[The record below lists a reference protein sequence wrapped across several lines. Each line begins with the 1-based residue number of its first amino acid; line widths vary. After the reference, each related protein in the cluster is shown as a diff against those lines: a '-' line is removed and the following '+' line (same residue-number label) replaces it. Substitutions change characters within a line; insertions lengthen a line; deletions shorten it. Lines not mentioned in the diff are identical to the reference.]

1 MNEKIGSDVEL
12 KRFFELTFEMMCIV
26 DSDGRFLLVNAAFER
41 LGYSK
46 AELRERSFTDFV
58 HPDDLAKTQA
68 IFDKLRAGEP
78 TTYFDNRYRI
88 KDGSYRWLQWTG
100 THEPTT
106 HEIFAVARDVTKLKT
121 SNETLAQANRFLD
134 AMIDNIPHMVFVKE
148 AENLSFVRFN
158 RAGEELLGTSSA
170 SLFGKNDHDFFPK
183 EEAEFFQ
190 SKDRDTLRSKT
201 LHVIPEE
208 PIQTP
213 GGTRILR
220 TLNVPIL
227 DEQGTPRY
235 LLGISEDITA
245 RKAGEEARA
254 RLAAIVSDSEDGI
267 FSMSLD
273 GKITSWNRSAERM
286 FGYDAKEMLGST
298 TNTLIPPHRA
308 VEEART
314 IRRITNGETISP
326 YETSRVGKDGREIDV
341 SVSCSPIRDDSGKL
355 IGVSKITRDISA
367 IKRIQRELTRTKL
380 ATEAVNRELESFSYS
395 VAHDL
400 QAPLRGVNRLTEA
413 VLNAC
418 GDKLDET
425 HRKHLELVRESAKQ
439 MTQSIDAM
447 LALSR
452 MTRSE
457 PRHEIVDLS
466 VIAAAANARLAR
478 LEPNRRVLVQI
489 EEDMRVEGDPRLL
502 AIVFDNLL
510 GNAWKFTAKRDE
522 ARIDVGSITVDGRR
536 TFFVRDNGAGFDMR
550 NAGKLFGVFQRLHR
564 ASEFEGTGVGL
575 ATVQRIIHRHGGR

>member
-1 MNEKIGSDVEL
+1 MSEKTGSDVEL
-12 KRFFELTFEMMCIV
+12 K
-26 DSDGRFLLVNAAFER
+26 
-41 LGYSK
+41 
-46 AELRERSFTDFV
+46 
-58 HPDDLAKTQA
+58 
-68 IFDKLRAGEP
+68 
-78 TTYFDNRYRI
+78 
-88 KDGSYRWLQWTG
+88 
-100 THEPTT
+100 
-106 HEIFAVARDVTKLKT
+106 KLKS
-121 SNETLAQANRFLD
+121 SNETLAQANSFLD

-148 AENLSFVRFN
+148 AETLSFVRVN

-170 SLFGKNDHDFFPK
+170 SLFGKTDYDFFPA
-183 EEAEFFQ
+183 EEAAFFQ
-190 SKDRDTLRSKT
+190 EKDRETLSSKK

-208 PIQTP
+208 RIQTP
-213 GGTRILR
+213 NGPRILR
-220 TLNVPIL
+220 TLKVPIL

-267 FSMSLD
+267 FSITLD
-273 GKITSWNRSAERM
+273 GEITSWNRSAERM
-286 FGYDAKEMLGST
+286 FGYDAKEMIGST
-298 TNTLIPPHRA
+298 NNILVPAHRID
-308 VEEART
+308 EEART
-314 IRRITNGETISP
+314 IRRITNGHAVPP
-326 YETSRVGKDGREIDV
+326 YETTRVGKDGRELDV
-341 SVSCSPIRDDSGKL
+341 SVSCSPIRDDSGRL

-367 IKRIQRELTRTKL
+367 IKRIQRELTRAKL

-400 QAPLRGVNRLTEA
+400 QAPLRAVYRLTEG
-413 VLNAC
+413 VINAC
-418 GDKLDET
+418 GEKLDET
-425 HRKHLELVRESAKQ
+425 NRKHLELVRESAEQ

-447 LALSR
+447 LALSK

-457 PRHEIVDLS
+457 PRQELIDLS
-466 VIAAAANARLAR
+466 VIAATANERLAR
-478 LEPNRRVLVQI
+478 LEPNRRVSIWI
-489 EEDMRVEGDPRLL
+489 EEEMAVEGDPHLM

-522 ARIDVGSITVDGRR
+522 ARIEVGSITVDGRR

-575 ATVQRIIHRHGGR
+575 ATVQRIIHRHGGRTWAESRPDEGACFYFTMGEHGKTRGSETP